1 MADGPIKRALVS
13 VTDKTGVV
21 EFVKALED
29 EFGVEVISTGGTARV
44 LADAGVKVVPIE
56 EYTGFPE
63 MMDGRVKTLHPK
75 VHGGLLARRDDP
87 RHMAEA
93 AEHGIEMIDL
103 VVVNLYEFEKTVAA
117 PDVTYAD
124 AIEHID
130 IGGPSMLRS
139 AAKNADSVTVVMDPA
154 DYGAILAEVRAHGGA
169 TTLETRRCLQYK
181 VYARTAAY
189 DAAISDWLADR
200 LVEAGNLP
208 QDRGLTASGIT
219 ELTAVDTFP
228 HAGAEADDAEFNAL
242 AVDAEAWAEEP
253 TDGMLVPLR
262 KQQDLRYGE
271 NPQQTAAFYRMPG
284 ASEHSVARA
293 RQLQGKE
300 LSYNNLLDTDAA
312 WSLVREFDGP
322 ACVILKHQNPCGS
335 AVADDATAA
344 YDRAFACDPKSA
356 FGGIIAVNREVPL
369 ELVEHFADVNK
380 QFVEVLIA
388 PSYTDEALER
398 LSRRKNLRVLATGG
412 IDAPCALEYR
422 SVDGGML
429 VQTVDRVDE
438 DPATFTVPTRRKPT
452 DDELAE
458 LMFAWRVCKGVKSNA
473 ILVSKDRAGI
483 GMGPGQPNRV
493 DSALLA
499 CERAEECCERE
510 GVEKGGFAC
519 ASDAFFPFRDSVDV
533 LAAHGVTCII
543 QPGGSKRDD
552 ESIQACDEHGIA
564 MVFTGTRHFRH

>member
-1 MADGPIKRALVS
+1 MADSPIKRALVS

-44 LADAGVKVVPIE
+44 LAEAGVKVVPIE
-56 EYTGFPE
+56 QYTGFPE

-75 VHGGLLARRDDP
+75 VHGGLLARRDNP
-87 RHMAEA
+87 KHMAEA
-93 AEHGIEMIDL
+93 AEHGIKMIDL
-103 VVVNLYEFEKTVAA
+103 VVVNLYEFEKTVAKE
-117 PDVTYAD
+117 DVTFDD

-139 AAKNADSVTVVMDPA
+139 AAKNADSVTVVSDPA
-154 DYGAILAEVRAHGGA
+154 DYDTVLAEMRAHDGA
-169 TTLETRRCLQYK
+169 TTLATRRLLQYK
-181 VYARTAAY
+181 VYATTARY
-189 DAAISDWLADR
+189 DAAIANWLAGQLDGDAADA
-200 LVEAGNLP
+200 VTIAG
-208 QDRGLTASGIT
+208 T
-219 ELTAVDTFP
+219 ER
-228 HAGAEADDAEFNAL
+228 AEATDDLDAF
-242 AVDAEAWAEEP
+242 AVDAEAWAKEP
-253 TDGMLVPLR
+253 AEIMTVPLE

-284 ASEHSVARA
+284 AHEHSVVNAK
-293 RQLQGKE
+293 QLQGKE

-335 AVADDATAA
+335 AVADDVTAA

-369 ELVEHFADVNK
+369 ELVQHFADVNK

-388 PSYTDEALER
+388 PSYTAEALER
-398 LSRRKNLRVLATGG
+398 LAKRTNLRVLAMGG
-412 IDAPCALEYR
+412 IDAPTSLEFR

-429 VQTVDRVDE
+429 VQTVDRVSE
-438 DPATFTVPTRRKPT
+438 DPASFTVPTRRKPT
-452 DDELAE
+452 DDEMAE

-473 ILVSKDRAGI
+473 ILVSKNKAGI

-499 CERAEECCERE
+499 CQRAEEYCERT
-510 GVEKGGFAC
+510 GVEPGGFAC
-519 ASDAFFPFRDSVDV
+519 ASDAFFPFRDNVDV
-533 LAAHGVTCII
+533 LAEHGVTCII

-552 ESIQACDEHGIA
+552 ESIAACDEHGIA

>member
-1 MADGPIKRALVS
+1 MADSPIKRALVS
-13 VTDKTGVV
+13 VTDKTGIV

-44 LADAGVKVVPIE
+44 LAEAGVKVVPIE
-56 EYTGFPE
+56 QYTGFPE

-75 VHGGLLARRDDP
+75 VHGGLLARRDNP

-93 AEHGIEMIDL
+93 AEHGIGMIDL
-103 VVVNLYEFEKTVAA
+103 VCVNLYEFEKTVAKEG
-117 PDVTYAD
+117 VTYDD

-139 AAKNADSVTVVMDPA
+139 AAKNADSVTVVSDPA
-154 DYGAILAEVRAHGGA
+154 DYDTVLAEMRANGGC
-169 TTLETRRCLQYK
+169 TTLGTRRLLQYK
-181 VYARTAAY
+181 VYSTTARY
-189 DAAISDWLADR
+189 DAAISNWLAGQ
-200 LVEAGNLP
+200 LVAEHNLP
-208 QDRGLTASGIT
+208 QEHGIANVALG
-219 ELTAVDTFP
+219 EVKAVE
-228 HAGAEADDAEFNAL
+228 GVEADEDLDAFAI
-242 AVDAEAWAEEP
+242 DAEAWAKEP
-253 TDGMLVPLR
+253 AEIMTVPLK

-284 ASEHSVARA
+284 AHEHSVVNAK
-293 RQLQGKE
+293 QLQGKE

-312 WSLVREFDGP
+312 WSLVREFDDP

-388 PSYTDEALER
+388 PSYTPEALER
-398 LSRRKNLRVLATGG
+398 LSKRKNLRVLAMGG
-412 IDAPCALEYR
+412 IDAPTALEFR

-438 DPATFTVPTRRKPT
+438 DPASFTVPTKRKPT
-452 DDELAE
+452 ADEMDE

-473 ILVSKDRAGI
+473 ILVSKGKAGI

-499 CERAEECCERE
+499 CQRAEEFCKRE
-510 GVEKGGFAC
+510 GVETGGFAC
-519 ASDAFFPFRDSVDV
+519 ASDAFFPFRDNVDV
-533 LAAHGVTCII
+533 LAEHGVTCII

-552 ESIQACDEHGIA
+552 ESIAACDEHGIA